1 MTNGDITSSSSLVCV
16 YVCGVVLYECM
27 CACAYGVLCVSVVCV
42 SVCACGRVVFVR
54 ERAIEIERKTVK
66 ATQSSELCFL

>member
-27 CACAYGVLCVSVVCV
+27 CTVRLC
-42 SVCACGRVVFVR
+42 SVCECVCAWEGSFRVR